1 MLYVTNALPG
11 SVLAGADVL
20 KFIKISAAQAAEI
33 IEGSLEWVS
42 AVGHADTAALF
53 SAQLGREISFNRI
66 SIDKDFFAR
75 TSIDRRVPYN
85 NQILAGVYS
94 GPRLPEGSTTLP
106 EGASIQWVLVTPVK
120 MWGGEWHV
128 AKEHKVT
135 Y

>member
-11 SVLAGADVL
+11 SVLAGADTL
-20 KFIKISAAQAAEI
+20 KFIRLSAAQAAEI

-53 SAQLGREISFNRI
+53 SAQLGREIGFNRI
-66 SIDKDFFAR
+66 SIPSDFFG
-75 TSIDRRVPYN
+75 DVNGRVPYN

>member
-33 IEGSLEWVS
+33 IDGPLQWVS

-53 SAQLGREISFNRI
+53 SAQLGREIGFNRI
-66 SIDKDFFAR
+66 SIPSDFFG
-75 TSIDRRVPYN
+75 DVNGRVPYN

-106 EGASIQWVLVTPVK
+106 EGASIQWVLVTPA
-120 MWGGEWHV
+120 WIREGEWFFGQL
-128 AKEHKVT
+128 AMAL
-135 Y
+135 

>member
-11 SVLAGADVL
+11 SVLAGANVL
-20 KFIKISAAQAAEI
+20 KFIKLTAAQAAEI
-33 IEGSLEWVS
+33 IDGPLQWES

-53 SAQLGREISFNRI
+53 SAQLGREIGFNRI
-66 SIDKDFFAR
+66 SIPSDFFG
-75 TSIDRRVPYN
+75 DVNGRVPYN

>member
-20 KFIKISAAQAAEI
+20 KFIKLTAAQAAEI
-33 IEGSLEWVS
+33 IDGPLQWES

-53 SAQLGREISFNRI
+53 SAQLGREIGFNRI

-75 TSIDRRVPYN
+75 TIDRRVPFN
-85 NQILAGVYS
+85 HQILAGVYS

-106 EGASIQWVLVTPVK
+106 EGASIQWVLVTPA
-120 MWGGEWHV
+120 WIREGEWLFGR
-128 AKEHKVT
+128 ERE
-135 Y
+135 YIY

>member
-1 MLYVTNALPG
+1 M
-11 SVLAGADVL
+11 
-20 KFIKISAAQAAEI
+20 KFIVCNAFSINMLERGGQDVAFVPVNVQAVRNLLKHEAWE
-33 IEGSLEWVS
+33 S

-53 SAQLGREISFNRI
+53 SAQLGREIGFNRI
-66 SIDKDFFAR
+66 SIPSDFFG
-75 TSIDRRVPYN
+75 DVNGRVPYN

-94 GPRLPEGSTTLP
+94 GPSLPEGSTTLP

>member
-20 KFIKISAAQAAEI
+20 KFIKLTAAQAAEI
-33 IEGSLEWVS
+33 IDGPLQWVS

-53 SAQLGREISFNRI
+53 SAQLGREIGFNRI
-66 SIDKDFFAR
+66 SIPSDFFG
-75 TSIDRRVPYN
+75 DVNGRVPYN

>member
-53 SAQLGREISFNRI
+53 SAQLGREISFNRV
-66 SIDKDFFAR
+66 SIPSDFFG
-75 TSIDRRVPYN
+75 DVNGRVPYN

>member
-20 KFIKISAAQAAEI
+20 KFIKLTAAQAAEI
-33 IEGSLEWVS
+33 IDGPLQWES

-53 SAQLGREISFNRI
+53 SALLGREIGFNRI
-66 SIDKDFFAR
+66 SIPSDFFG
-75 TSIDRRVPYN
+75 DVNGRVPYN

>member
-20 KFIKISAAQAAEI
+20 KFIKLTAAQAAEI
-33 IEGSLEWVS
+33 IDGPLQWVS

-53 SAQLGREISFNRI
+53 SAQLGREIGFNRI
-66 SIDKDFFAR
+66 SIPADFFG
-75 TSIDRRVPYN
+75 DVNGRVPFN
-85 NQILAGVYS
+85 HQILAGVYS

>member
-53 SAQLGREISFNRI
+53 SAQLGREIGFNRI
-66 SIDKDFFAR
+66 SIPSDFFG
-75 TSIDRRVPYN
+75 DVNGRVPYN

-120 MWGGEWHV
+120 MWGGWM
-128 AKEHKVT
+128 ACPAQLKAPG
-135 Y
+135 

>member
-53 SAQLGREISFNRI
+53 SAQLGREIGFNRI
-66 SIDKDFFAR
+66 SIPSDFFG
-75 TSIDRRVPYN
+75 DVNGRVPYN